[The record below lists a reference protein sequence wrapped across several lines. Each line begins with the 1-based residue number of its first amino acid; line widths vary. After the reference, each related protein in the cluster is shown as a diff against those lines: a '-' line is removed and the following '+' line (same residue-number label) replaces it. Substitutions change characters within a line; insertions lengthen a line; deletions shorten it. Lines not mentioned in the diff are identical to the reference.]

1 MKAIVL
7 AGGKGTRLNSAEE
20 NIPKVMR
27 TINNKVLIE
36 YCLNSIDFI
45 DKKDIVIVVGFQK
58 EKVREHLGEE
68 YTYCYQEQ
76 QLGTGHAA
84 LCTKD
89 ILEGIDDDVIIIYG
103 DMPLV
108 KKETFEGLI
117 KRHKKNGTDM
127 TILTA
132 VVDNILP
139 YGRIIRSVDNRVIDI
154 IEEKDTDEETRLINE
169 LNVGVVVVKIK
180 YLYEGLAKIK
190 NNNHSKEYY
199 LTDLTKVFVQGDKK
213 IETYTTYDESEI
225 RGINTME
232 DLCFA
237 VEVLKIR
244 WE

>member
-7 AGGKGTRLNSAEE
+7 AGGKGTRLNSAAE

-27 TINNKVLIE
+27 VINDKPLIE
-36 YCLNSIDFI
+36 YCLNSLDFI
-45 DKKDIVIVVGFQK
+45 DKKDTVIVVGFQK
-58 EKVREHLGEE
+58 EKVMEYLGND
-68 YTYCYQEQ
+68 YAYCYQEQ

-108 KKETFEGLI
+108 KRETFEGLI
-117 KRHKKNGTDM
+117 HKHKKAGADM

-139 YGRIIRSVDNRVIDI
+139 YGRIIRSVGNSVIDI
-154 IEEKDTDEETRLINE
+154 IEEKDTDEKTRLVNE
-169 LNVGVVVVKIK
+169 LNVGVIAVKIK
-180 YLYEGLAKIK
+180 YLYEGLERVK
-190 NNNHSKEYY
+190 NNNNSKEYY
-199 LTDLTKVFVQGDKK
+199 LTDLTKVFVKDGKK

-225 RGINTME
+225 RGINTMD
-232 DLCFA
+232 DLDFA
-237 VEVLKIR
+237 VEVLDR
-244 WE
+244 RCE

>member
-7 AGGKGTRLNSAEE
+7 AGGKGTRLNSAAE

-27 TINNKVLIE
+27 VINDKPLIE
-36 YCLNSIDFI
+36 YCLNSLGLL

-58 EKVREHLGEE
+58 EKVMEYLGDD
-68 YTYCYQEQ
+68 YAYCYQEQ

-108 KKETFEGLI
+108 KRETFEGLI
-117 KRHKKNGTDM
+117 HKHKETGADM

-139 YGRIIRSVDNRVIDI
+139 YGRIIRSVDNSVIDI
-154 IEEKDTDEETRLINE
+154 IEEKDTDEKTRLVNE
-169 LNVGVVVVKIK
+169 LNVGVIAVKIK
-180 YLYEGLAKIK
+180 YLYEGLARVK
-190 NNNHSKEYY
+190 NNNNSKEYY
-199 LTDLTKVFVQGDKK
+199 LTDLTKVFVKDGKK
-213 IETYTTYDESEI
+213 VETYKTYDESEI
-225 RGINTME
+225 RGINTVE
-232 DLCFA
+232 DLNFA
-237 VEVLKIR
+237 FGVLGR
-244 WE
+244 R